1 VLSRTTLSYSSPND
15 SLNSRPLNRLQTL
28 CSRQKSQLL
37 WNQANPASFP
47 KMPGCGVGHPECNY
61 GTPGVGYTLTSRPC
75 EISKLQPL
83 FSRSSC
89 NLVNAILAEPLHL
102 SPSLSPLCSDLSA
115 LCVKLFLAL
124 AGRQAPL
131 TPFRINTCKSVSK
144 QTTLT
149 PFRITTY
156 EKPRGRGYISSSPCP
171 PCSDLHALCV
181 KPPPAFADVPNC
193 PLHDYYGMEEN
204 WIPRR
209 ASQSPQSTQPAG
221 KGLSQ
226 TEWHSVQD
234 QRMTS

>member
-1 VLSRTTLSYSSPND
+1 VLSRTTLSYSSPHD
-15 SLNSRPLNRLQTL
+15 SPNSRPLNRLRPL
-28 CSRQKSQLL
+28 SRRQKSQLL
-37 WNQANPASFP
+37 WNQANPASFS
-47 KMPGCGVGHPECNY
+47 KS
-61 GTPGVGYTLTSRPC
+61 PGVGYTLTSRSC

-83 FSRSSC
+83 FSRPSC
-89 NLVNAILAEPLHL
+89 NLVNTIVAEPVHL

-115 LCVKLFLAL
+115 LCVKPFLAF

-149 PFRITTY
+149 SFRITTY
-156 EKPRGRGYISSSPCP
+156 EKQGEGGTPSSPCP
-171 PCSDLHALCV
+171 LCSHLSALCV
-181 KPPPAFADVPNC
+181 KPPPAFAGVPNC